1 MANNTEA
8 VARESEVTVNKKDF
22 YALEETPPIGKR
34 FLLGLQHMLAM
45 FVGVITPPML
55 IAGAAGLGPSE
66 TSFMVSMTLI
76 MSGIVTFV
84 QCKRFGPVGA
94 GLLGVTG
101 TSFTFVPMAMAAA
114 NAGGIPLVL
123 GMAMATAPVEILISR
138 FIKQIKVLFP
148 PLVTGTV
155 VTLIGLT
162 LIETGMQ
169 DFAGGA
175 GAENFG
181 SMENLLLG
189 SFVLTVIIIC
199 SRFGKGL
206 IKLGAI
212 AIGLGAGYLISIPL
226 GLINFEPVFTEGWL
240 TAPQP
245 LYFGLDFDFAHLLP
259 WIIAFIVTSIESIG
273 DLTAIAETSGEP
285 VDGELHRDRLSR
297 GLLAEGIGSMISAIF
312 NVMPNTTFSQNIGVI
327 QITKVGSKAVGYIVA
342 LLLLMLGL
350 FPKFGAIISVMPA
363 PVLGGATLAL
373 FGMIASAG
381 INIVTKNGFSDR
393 TAFIFSISLSV
404 GLGITFFPEIAE
416 SFPAAIEV
424 LFSSGVAAGAIL
436 AVILNL
442 IVPEE

>member
-1 MANNTEA
+1 MADNT
-8 VARESEVTVNKKDF
+8 VKVTKEIETTKSSH
-22 YALEETPPIGKR
+22 YALNDQPPMGRR

-45 FVGVITPPML
+45 FVGVITPPIL
-55 IAGAAGLGPSE
+55 IANAAGLGAAE

-84 QCKRFGPVGA
+84 QCKRFGPIGA

-123 GMAMATAPVEILISR
+123 GMAMVTAPVEILLSR
-138 FIKQIKVLFP
+138 FLKQIRSLFP

-162 LIETGMQ
+162 LIKTGMQ

-181 SMENLLLG
+181 SLSNLLLG
-189 SFVLTVIIIC
+189 SFVLVIIIIA
-199 SRFGKGL
+199 SRFGSGL

-212 AIGLGAGYLISIPL
+212 AIGLISGYIISIPL
-226 GLINFEPVFTEGWL
+226 GLIDFTPVFNEGWL
-240 TAPQP
+240 TIPRP

-259 WIIAFIVTSIESIG
+259 WMIAYVVTSIESIG

-285 VDGELHRDRLSR
+285 VNGQLHQDRLSR
-297 GLLAEGIGSMISAIF
+297 GLLAEGLGSMISSLF

-327 QITKVGSKAVGYIVA
+327 QITKVGSRVVGYVVA
-342 LLLLMLGL
+342 VLLLLLGL
-350 FPKFGAIISVMPA
+350 FPKFGAVISVMPA

-381 INIVTKNGFSDR
+381 VNIVTKNGFSDR
-393 TAFIFSISLSV
+393 TAFIFSISLSI
-404 GLGITFFPEIAE
+404 GLGVTYFPEIAQ
-416 SFPAAIEV
+416 SLPAFLEV
-424 LFSSGVAAGAIL
+424 LFSSGVAVGAVL
-436 AVILNL
+436 AVFLNL

>member
-1 MANNTEA
+1 MADNT
-8 VARESEVTVNKKDF
+8 VKVTKEIETTKSSH
-22 YALEETPPIGKR
+22 YALNDQPPMGRR

-45 FVGVITPPML
+45 FVGVITPPIL
-55 IAGAAGLGPSE
+55 IANAAGLGAAG

-84 QCKRFGPVGA
+84 QCKRFGPIGA

-123 GMAMATAPVEILISR
+123 GMAMVTAPVEILLSR
-138 FIKQIKVLFP
+138 FLKQIRSLFP

-162 LIETGMQ
+162 LIKTGMQ

-181 SMENLLLG
+181 SLSNLLLG
-189 SFVLTVIIIC
+189 SFVLVIIIIA
-199 SRFGKGL
+199 SRFGSGL

-212 AIGLGAGYLISIPL
+212 AIGLISGYIISIPL
-226 GLINFEPVFTEGWL
+226 GLIDFAPVFNEGWL
-240 TAPQP
+240 TIPRP

-259 WIIAFIVTSIESIG
+259 WMIAYVVTSIESIG

-285 VDGELHRDRLSR
+285 VNGQLHQDRLSR
-297 GLLAEGIGSMISAIF
+297 GLLAEGLGSMISSLF

-327 QITKVGSKAVGYIVA
+327 QITKVGSRVVGYVVA
-342 LLLLMLGL
+342 VLLLLLGL
-350 FPKFGAIISVMPA
+350 FPKFGAVISVMPA

-381 INIVTKNGFSDR
+381 VNIVTKNGFSDR
-393 TAFIFSISLSV
+393 TAFIFSISLSI
-404 GLGITFFPEIAE
+404 GLGVTYFPEIAQ
-416 SFPAAIEV
+416 SLPAFLEV
-424 LFSSGVAAGAIL
+424 LFSSGVAVGAVL
-436 AVILNL
+436 AVFLNL

>member
-1 MANNTEA
+1 MADNT
-8 VARESEVTVNKKDF
+8 VKVTKEIETTKSSH
-22 YALEETPPIGKR
+22 YALNDQPPMGRR

-45 FVGVITPPML
+45 FVGVITPPIL
-55 IAGAAGLGPSE
+55 IANAAGLGAAG

-84 QCKRFGPVGA
+84 QCKRFGPIGA

-123 GMAMATAPVEILISR
+123 GMAMATAPVEIILSR
-138 FIKQIKVLFP
+138 FLKQIRSLFP

-162 LIETGMQ
+162 LIKTGMQ

-181 SMENLLLG
+181 SLNNLLLG
-189 SFVLTVIIIC
+189 SFVLVIIIIA
-199 SRFGKGL
+199 SRFGSGL

-212 AIGLGAGYLISIPL
+212 AIGLISGYIISIPL
-226 GLINFEPVFTEGWL
+226 GLIDFTPVFNEGWV
-240 TAPQP
+240 TIPRP
-245 LYFGLDFDFAHLLP
+245 LYFGLDFDLAHLLP
-259 WIIAFIVTSIESIG
+259 WMIAYVVTSIESIG

-285 VDGELHRDRLSR
+285 VNGELHQDRLSR
-297 GLLAEGIGSMISAIF
+297 GLLAEGLGSMISSLF

-327 QITKVGSKAVGYIVA
+327 QITKVGSRVVGYVVA
-342 LLLLMLGL
+342 VLLLLLGL
-350 FPKFGAIISVMPA
+350 FPKFGAVISVMPA

-381 INIVTKNGFSDR
+381 VNIVTKNGFSDR
-393 TAFIFSISLSV
+393 TAFIFSISLSI
-404 GLGITFFPEIAE
+404 GLGVTYFPEIAQSLP
-416 SFPAAIEV
+416 SFLEV
-424 LFSSGVAAGAIL
+424 LFSSGVAVGAVL
-436 AVILNL
+436 AVFLNL

>member
-1 MANNTEA
+1 MADNT
-8 VARESEVTVNKKDF
+8 VKVTKEIETTKSSH
-22 YALEETPPIGKR
+22 YALNDQPPMGRR

-45 FVGVITPPML
+45 FVGVITPPIL
-55 IAGAAGLGPSE
+55 IANAAGLGAAE

-84 QCKRFGPVGA
+84 QCKRFGPIGA

-123 GMAMATAPVEILISR
+123 GMAMATAPVEILLSR
-138 FIKQIKVLFP
+138 FLKQIRSLFP

-162 LIETGMQ
+162 LIKTGMQ

-181 SMENLLLG
+181 SLSNLLLG
-189 SFVLTVIIIC
+189 SFVLVIIIIA
-199 SRFGKGL
+199 SRFGSGL

-212 AIGLGAGYLISIPL
+212 AIGLISGYIISIPL
-226 GLINFEPVFTEGWL
+226 GLIDFAPVFNEGWL
-240 TAPQP
+240 TIPRP

-259 WIIAFIVTSIESIG
+259 WMIAYVVTSIESIG

-285 VDGELHRDRLSR
+285 VNGQLHQDRLSR
-297 GLLAEGIGSMISAIF
+297 GLLAEGLGSMISSLF

-327 QITKVGSKAVGYIVA
+327 QITKVGSRVVGYVVA
-342 LLLLMLGL
+342 VLLLLLGL
-350 FPKFGAIISVMPA
+350 FPKFGAVISVMPA

-381 INIVTKNGFSDR
+381 VNIVTKNGFSDR
-393 TAFIFSISLSV
+393 TAFIFSISLSI
-404 GLGITFFPEIAE
+404 GLGVTYFPEIAQ
-416 SFPAAIEV
+416 SLPAFLEV
-424 LFSSGVAAGAIL
+424 LFSSGVAVGAVL
-436 AVILNL
+436 AVFLNL

>member
-1 MANNTEA
+1 MADNT
-8 VARESEVTVNKKDF
+8 VKVTKEIETTKSSH
-22 YALEETPPIGKR
+22 YALNDQPPMGRR

-45 FVGVITPPML
+45 FVGVITPPIL
-55 IAGAAGLGPSE
+55 IANAAGLGAAE

-84 QCKRFGPVGA
+84 QCKRFGPIGA

-123 GMAMATAPVEILISR
+123 GMAMVTAPVEILLSR
-138 FIKQIKVLFP
+138 FLKQIRSLFP

-162 LIETGMQ
+162 LIKTGMQ

-181 SMENLLLG
+181 SLSNLLLG
-189 SFVLTVIIIC
+189 SFVLVIIIIA
-199 SRFGKGL
+199 SRFGSGL

-212 AIGLGAGYLISIPL
+212 AIGLISGYIISIPL
-226 GLINFEPVFTEGWL
+226 GLIDFAPVFNEGWL
-240 TAPQP
+240 TIPRP

-259 WIIAFIVTSIESIG
+259 WMIAYVVTSIESIG

-285 VDGELHRDRLSR
+285 VNGQLHQDRLSR
-297 GLLAEGIGSMISAIF
+297 GLLAEGLGSMISSLF

-327 QITKVGSKAVGYIVA
+327 QITKVGSRVVGYVVA
-342 LLLLMLGL
+342 VLLLLLGL
-350 FPKFGAIISVMPA
+350 FPKFGAVISVMPA

-381 INIVTKNGFSDR
+381 VNIVTKNGFSDR
-393 TAFIFSISLSV
+393 TAFIFSISLSI
-404 GLGITFFPEIAE
+404 GLGVTYFPEIAQ
-416 SFPAAIEV
+416 SLPAFLEV
-424 LFSSGVAAGAIL
+424 LFSSGVAVGAVL
-436 AVILNL
+436 AVFLNL